1 MPFCGFNE
9 KMLEGL
15 KLFHN
20 GLVEHGI
27 IDRAKKKGQSI
38 DETIERELN
47 DMLRFQ
53 KEMPRISNPK
63 VRELTQNLTSYACS
77 FYKLL
82 QEKGIN
88 NYSQLVENLN
98 NFYFEMDRKFY
109 SDLEGQLEDMKLLA
123 EHLDKIEIDC

>member
-1 MPFCGFNE
+1 MAFCGFNE
-9 KMLEGL
+9 DMLKGL
-15 KLFHN
+15 ELFHK

-27 IDRAKKKGQSI
+27 INRSKKKGQSI

-53 KEMPRISNPK
+53 KEIPRISNLQI
-63 VRELTQNLTSYACS
+63 RELTQNLTSYACS

-88 NYSQLVENLN
+88 NYSQLAENLG

-109 SDLEGQLEDMKLLA
+109 SDLEGKPDDMKLLA
-123 EHLDKIEIDC
+123 EHLDKVKI